1 MEQQT
6 KFGIGQIGNETPI
19 WAKNIFRIYFF
30 ASKALIGWF
39 AYTKLLTP
47 NVIYEAM
54 GVVTLLLDP
63 IVYGLSKMVGVV
75 PEKDEK

>member
-6 KFGIGQIGNETPI
+6 KFGIGQIGNETPQF
-19 WAKNIFRIYFF
+19 AKNAFRIYFF

-39 AYTKLLTP
+39 AYTKLFP
-47 NVIYEAM
+47 PEWIYEAM
-54 GVVTLLLDP
+54 GIVTLLLDP